1 MEPAHHEGGR
11 VLPVFL
17 CPTDPYPVSLVFS
30 SSALYATTALL
41 SRSLKRQLW
50 LCCPFRDVVFW
61 VFFFFWESPRP
72 VPASSPEGGQGS
84 PSHQASPQSNQA
96 LGPAEDRAPEKWN
109 VS

>member
-61 VFFFFWESPRP
+61 VFFFFGRVPVLYLHLALRVGKGLLVIRP
-72 VPASSPEGGQGS
+72 A
-84 PSHQASPQSNQA
+84 PSQTKPWALLRTEPQRS
-96 LGPAEDRAPEKWN
+96 GT
-109 VS
+109 